1 MSLDTLFEQILLT
14 EQQVSENIKQLHEV
28 KAAIKSVQDKINS
41 SREKLEE
48 AHRELDEKAQLL
60 AETKLQFVLMTK
72 RQDQLER
79 QKEELLG
86 LQRDLKENLD
96 RLKRES
102 CEEREKFLKDMIT
115 FNNEFNLISNRNAV
129 FHIQTRSKIQ
139 SLELE
144 AETLHKEMDLLK
156 QKNTLLSSMKAE
168 KRSLEA
174 ELQDIQSQ
182 LTDTERDLM
191 EAVALTE
198 SLKTER
204 LMVRQKPLTDSTC
217 IRLKKELELYK
228 EEELELLRE
237 TLSSEIHS
245 LQLFFIALYFLT
257 VLALREVG
265 RRGSR
270 HCNVR
275 LCREKLMG
283 DINTAGL
290 HSLSHLELDIF
301 LAVTFET
308 L

>member
-1 MSLDTLFEQILLT
+1 MSLDTLFEHILLT

-41 SREKLEE
+41 SREKLEV
-48 AHRELDEKAQLL
+48 AHRELDEKEDRTEDTSSADNDVSSRTSNGSDPNVCVWQSQLL

-129 FHIQTRSKIQ
+129 FHTQTLSKIQ

-144 AETLHKEMDLLK
+144 AQTLHKEMDLLK
-156 QKNTLLSSMKAE
+156 QKNTLLSSMKEE

-174 ELQDIQSQ
+174 ELQEIQSQ
-182 LTDTERDLM
+182 LTDTERNLK

-245 LQLFFIALYFLT
+245 MQL
-257 VLALREVG
+257 
-265 RRGSR
+265 
-270 HCNVR
+270 
-275 LCREKLMG
+275 KLSQKG
-283 DINTAGL
+283 
-290 HSLSHLELDIF
+290 IF
-301 LAVTFET
+301 C
-308 L
+308 

>member
-14 EQQVSENIKQLHEV
+14 EHQVSESIKQLHEV
-28 KAAIKSVQDKINS
+28 KAAIKSVQDKINT

-48 AHRELDEKAQLL
+48 AHRELDEKVQLL
-60 AETKLQFVLMTK
+60 AETKLQLVLMTK

-102 CEEREKFLKDMIT
+102 REERENFLKDIIT
-115 FNNEFNLISNRNAV
+115 FNNEFNLISNRNDA
-129 FHIQTRSKIQ
+129 FHTQTLSKIQ
-139 SLELE
+139 TLELE
-144 AETLHKEMDLLK
+144 TEALHKEMDLLK
-156 QKNTLLSSMKAE
+156 QKNTLLSSMEAE
-168 KRSLEA
+168 KKSLEA

-182 LTDTERDLM
+182 LTDIERDLK

-198 SLKTER
+198 SLQTEE

-217 IRLKKELELYK
+217 IRQESYHLSLKKELEFYK

-245 LQLFFIALYFLT
+245 L
-257 VLALREVG
+257 
-265 RRGSR
+265 
-270 HCNVR
+270 R
-275 LCREKLMG
+275 LKLSQKG
-283 DINTAGL
+283 IL
-290 HSLSHLELDIF
+290 C
-301 LAVTFET
+301 
-308 L
+308 

>member
-41 SREKLEE
+41 SREKLEV
-48 AHRELDEKAQLL
+48 AHRELDEKSQLL

-72 RQDQLER
+72 QQDQLER

-129 FHIQTRSKIQ
+129 FHTQTLSKIQ

-144 AETLHKEMDLLK
+144 AQTLHKEMDLLK
-156 QKNTLLSSMKAE
+156 QKNTLLSSMKEE

-174 ELQDIQSQ
+174 ELQEIQSQ
-182 LTDTERDLM
+182 LTVFCSSADTERNLK

-245 LQLFFIALYFLT
+245 MQL
-257 VLALREVG
+257 
-265 RRGSR
+265 
-270 HCNVR
+270 
-275 LCREKLMG
+275 KLSQKG
-283 DINTAGL
+283 
-290 HSLSHLELDIF
+290 IF
-301 LAVTFET
+301 C
-308 L
+308 

>member
-1 MSLDTLFEQILLT
+1 MAGKVFFSRRKKKFFIFK
-14 EQQVSENIKQLHEV
+14 I
-28 KAAIKSVQDKINS
+28 AIKSVQDKINC

-60 AETKLQFVLMTK
+60 AETQLQFALMTK

-79 QKEELLG
+79 HKEELLG

-102 CEEREKFLKDMIT
+102 REEREKFLKEMIT
-115 FNNEFNLISNRNAV
+115 FNNEFNLINHRNAV
-129 FHIQTRSKIQ
+129 FHTQALSKIQ

-156 QKNTLLSSMKAE
+156 QKNTLLSSMEAE
-168 KRSLEA
+168 KISLEA

-182 LTDTERDLM
+182 LTDAEKALK

-217 IRLKKELELYK
+217 IRLKKELELYR

-237 TLSSEIHS
+237 TISSEIRS
-245 LQLFFIALYFLT
+245 LQLKLSQKGT
-257 VLALREVG
+257 
-265 RRGSR
+265 
-270 HCNVR
+270 
-275 LCREKLMG
+275 LC
-283 DINTAGL
+283 
-290 HSLSHLELDIF
+290 
-301 LAVTFET
+301 
-308 L
+308 

>member
-72 RQDQLER
+72 QQDQLVR

-86 LQRDLKENLD
+86 MQRDLKENLD

-115 FNNEFNLISNRNAV
+115 FNSEYNLISNRNAV
-129 FHIQTRSKIQ
+129 FHTQTLSKIQ

-156 QKNTLLSSMKAE
+156 QKNTLLSSMEAE

-182 LTDTERDLM
+182 LTDTERDLK
-191 EAVALTE
+191 EAVALTD

-245 LQLFFIALYFLT
+245 LKLPPMGRLFQP
-257 VLALREVG
+257 R
-265 RRGSR
+265 
-270 HCNVR
+270 
-275 LCREKLMG
+275 KL
-283 DINTAGL
+283 NPL
-290 HSLSHLELDIF
+290 KPS
-301 LAVTFET
+301 
-308 L
+308 